1 MILHNMFAVA
11 KLVLPPSGPASKIDC
26 QNLLLRYK
34 CIKIDKFIYKVN
46 KKFKTYS
53 SGGTPLKIENL
64 YRSHSLT

>member
-34 CIKIDKFIYKVN
+34 CIEIDKFYKVN